1 MAHPFFR
8 QASDHHDFDHFQA
21 RSIAMLGDARH
32 SFELATRALLTDDGA
47 DDVAREIRDTDRRI
61 NQAEQDLRR
70 ELVAHVAT
78 NGNGDIGTVLGFT
91 LLVKKIERVG
101 DHAKN
106 ILELTEN
113 GVSLA
118 DEPETDAL
126 LAEREVVG
134 ALFDRAAEL
143 LGIADLDPDVIRHF
157 ADEANSVIAV
167 CQARIDSYMVS
178 DRPGREVVP
187 LAVYNRFLRRITA
200 NLLGVVRA
208 WAEP

>member
-1 MAHPFFR
+1 MVHPFIRRAADPGDLDQFL
-8 QASDHHDFDHFQA
+8 A
-21 RSIAMLGDARH
+21 RSIAMLGDAHH
-32 SFELATRALLTDDGA
+32 SFKLATRALLTDEGA

-61 NQAEQDLRR
+61 NQTEQDLRR
-70 ELVAHVAT
+70 ELVAQVAHS
-78 NGNGDIGTVLGFT
+78 GSDDIGAVLGIT
-91 LLVKKIERVG
+91 LLVKKIERTG

-118 DEPETDAL
+118 DVPETDDL
-126 LAEREVVG
+126 LAERDVVS
-134 ALFDRAAEL
+134 ALFDRAADL
-143 LGIADLDPDVIRHF
+143 LRIADPDPDDIRQY
-157 ADEANSVIAV
+157 AEEVNSVIAV
-167 CQARIDSYMVS
+167 CQARIDSYMSS
-178 DRPGREVVP
+178 DRPGHEVVP

>member
-1 MAHPFFR
+1 MVHPFIMR
-8 QASDHHDFDHFQA
+8 DPDHSEFDQFVT
-21 RSIAMLGDARH
+21 RSIAMLGDAHH
-32 SFELATRALLTDDGA
+32 SFQLATRAVLTNAVA
-47 DDVAREIRDTDRRI
+47 DDIAREIRDTDRRI
-61 NQAEQDLRR
+61 NQTEQELRQA
-70 ELVAHVAT
+70 LAAHVVT
-78 NGNGDIGTVLGFT
+78 NGSSGIGPVLGIT
-91 LLVKKIERVG
+91 LLVKKIERTG

-118 DEPETDAL
+118 DLPETEAL
-126 LAEREVVG
+126 LAERDVVST
-134 ALFDRAAEL
+134 LFDRAAEFL
-143 LGIADLDPDVIRHF
+143 RTPEPDPDDIRDY
-157 ADEANSVIAV
+157 ADQVNSVIAV
-167 CQARIDSYMVS
+167 CQARIDSYMAS

>member
-1 MAHPFFR
+1 MVHPFIRRAADPGDLDQFL
-8 QASDHHDFDHFQA
+8 A
-21 RSIAMLGDARH
+21 RSIAMLGDAHH
-32 SFELATRALLTDDGA
+32 SFELATRALLTDEGA

-61 NQAEQDLRR
+61 NQTEQDLRR
-70 ELVAHVAT
+70 ELVAQVAR
-78 NGNGDIGTVLGFT
+78 NGSGDIGAVLGIT
-91 LLVKKIERVG
+91 LLVKKIERTG

-118 DEPETDAL
+118 DVPETDDL
-126 LAEREVVG
+126 LAERDVVS
-134 ALFDRAAEL
+134 ALFDRAADFL
-143 LGIADLDPDVIRHF
+143 RMVDPDPDDIRQY
-157 ADEANSVIAV
+157 ADEVNSVIAV
-167 CQARIDSYMVS
+167 CQARIDSYMSS